1 MSFPL
6 RWFHMPELS
15 VVVPAFN
22 ERSNVQ
28 PMVDALA
35 HVLKG
40 IDYEVIFV
48 DDDSPDGTADLVRT
62 IAQTDSRVRVIQRIR
77 RKGLA
82 SAVVEGMMASSAA
95 YQAVID
101 GDMQHDESILP
112 QMLARIKEQ
121 QLDLVIGSRNI
132 EGGSMGEFAKERV
145 ALSGMG
151 KRLSKLVSKEDISD
165 PMSGF
170 FMVDRRFLNEVVRGM
185 SMTGFKV
192 LMDLVASSRRPVR
205 FSEVGYTFRNRL
217 SGESKLDIV
226 VGLEYLKLV
235 ADKMLGDWVPVNF
248 IVFSAVGAVG
258 VTIYLALVFLQI
270 RLLQFD
276 FGLAQTVASSIVIAI
291 NFWLN
296 NILTFRS
303 MRLRGARALTGLVV
317 FYTACS
323 VGLLANVWVAKTLR
337 SSGVDWVPAGL
348 VGITIGSAW
357 NYWMTSVFVWGVN
370 RRRVAAKL
378 GQQ

>member
-1 MSFPL
+1 
-6 RWFHMPELS
+6 MPELS

-48 DDDSPDGTADLVRT
+48 DDDSPDGTAALGRA

-82 SAVVEGMMASSAA
+82 SAVVEGMMASSAP

-205 FSEVGYTFRNRL
+205 CSEVGYTFRNRL

-235 ADKMLGDWVPVNF
+235 ADKMLGDWIPVNF

-258 VTIYLALVFLQI
+258 VTVYLTLVFLQI
-270 RLLQFD
+270 RFFQFE
-276 FGLAQTVASSIVIAI
+276 FGLAQTVASSIVTAI

-296 NILTFRS
+296 NIFTFRS
-303 MRLRGARALTGLVV
+303 MRLRGTRALTGLVI
-317 FYTACS
+317 FYLACS

-337 SSGVDWVPAGL
+337 SSGLHWVPAGL
-348 VGITIGSAW
+348 VGITIGSIW
-357 NYWMTSVFVWGVN
+357 NYWMTSVFVWRVN
-370 RRRVAAKL
+370 RRRRVPPPE
-378 GQQ
+378 QPV